1 MWDELI
7 TYSCDLLYFRDKVSD
22 TQKDWKFFEVSPLL
36 WGLFVSYENNNTQ
49 QWLVAIWQA
58 CLFFWQTSFFKRMT
72 TYCLLCPRILACLC
86 THKCEY
92 TGKSAQLPGM
102 SSRWVIR
109 VCVHLMILWGL
120 WEIFIAFPG
129 FVIPLFSLS
138 VLLYFLYL
146 HSLDCLPTPV
156 SDRDWGRSRE
166 AFSYQYVQHSPK
178 ETRGWR
184 VRRREEAHDVGAV
197 SVWPLAYFLC
207 VVFKRSLSV

>member
-1 MWDELI
+1 MTSSHLAGM
-7 TYSCDLLYFRDKVSD
+7 S
-22 TQKDWKFFEVSPLL
+22 
-36 WGLFVSYENNNTQ
+36 
-49 QWLVAIWQA
+49 
-58 CLFFWQTSFFKRMT
+58 FFWQTSFLKRMT
-72 TYCLLCPRILACLC
+72 TYCFLCPRTVACLC

-109 VCVHLMILWGL
+109 VCVYLMILQGL

-156 SDRDWGRSRE
+156 PDRDWGRSRE

-207 VVFKRSLSV
+207 FLREVSLCSSDWPQICNSK

>member
-1 MWDELI
+1 MTSSHLAGM
-7 TYSCDLLYFRDKVSD
+7 S
-22 TQKDWKFFEVSPLL
+22 
-36 WGLFVSYENNNTQ
+36 
-49 QWLVAIWQA
+49 
-58 CLFFWQTSFFKRMT
+58 FFWQTSFLKRMT
-72 TYCLLCPRILACLC
+72 TYCLLCPRTVACLC

-109 VCVHLMILWGL
+109 VCVYLMILQGL
-120 WEIFIAFPG
+120 WEIFIVFPG

-156 SDRDWGRSRE
+156 PDRDWGRSRE